1 MNENQI
7 SFKVNYKTT
16 NSKKICS
23 RSFVRLN
30 EALNFICCNFS
41 KWSDCRLFKIDSGSV
56 FNK

>member
-16 NSKKICS
+16 SSKKICS
-23 RSFVRLN
+23 RSLVRLN
-30 EALNFICCNFS
+30 EALNFICRNFS